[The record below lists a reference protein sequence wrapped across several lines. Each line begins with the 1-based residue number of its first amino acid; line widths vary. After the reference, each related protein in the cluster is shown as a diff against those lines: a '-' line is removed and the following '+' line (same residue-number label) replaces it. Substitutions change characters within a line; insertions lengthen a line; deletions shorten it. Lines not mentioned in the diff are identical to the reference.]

1 MLVHGMHAV
10 YEEWLPGCGGVETK
24 VSDVGLQH

>member
-1 MLVHGMHAV
+1 VGNMKWGDN
-10 YEEWLPGCGGVETK
+10 EEWLWGCGGVETK

>member
-1 MLVHGMHAV
+1 MGNMKWGD
-10 YEEWLPGCGGVETK
+10 YKEWLPGCGGVETK